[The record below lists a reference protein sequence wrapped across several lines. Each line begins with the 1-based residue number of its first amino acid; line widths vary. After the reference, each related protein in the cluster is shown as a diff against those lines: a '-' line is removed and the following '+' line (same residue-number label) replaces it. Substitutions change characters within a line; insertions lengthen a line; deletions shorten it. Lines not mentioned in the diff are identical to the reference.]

1 MATLNLRVLERID
14 DRGVIKLT
22 CVDEG
27 DATLYTSTA
36 DGSAPPIDGGITG
49 IGDTILEVL
58 DIPLQAEADDRPGI
72 YIAATSMMATWPG
85 CVVARSVD
93 DGTTFVNV
101 GSLRSRAVIG
111 YTETQFIDWGGG
123 NTLDPGAI
131 EIYVLSGTL
140 ASVTWDELLQGAN
153 RAVVGD
159 EVIAFKSATLID
171 TKTYRLSGFLRGLN
185 GTEWAMRT
193 HARRDRF
200 VLLDD
205 AVERFDSP
213 LSIVGQTVTYRGTS
227 FGHAAAD
234 GYETSLTELQLGI
247 TPLPPVYLSI
257 GDAGVDGYLASWV
270 RRTRYPDS
278 WRDGGDVP
286 LDESSERYRVRVW
299 FDNDAA
305 LIDTETNDTEIT
317 FGAGLDLTYYIVEV
331 QQVSDLVGVG
341 RKAETT
347 IG

>member
-1 MATLNLRVLERID
+1 MATLNLRVLERTD

-36 DGSAPPIDGGITG
+36 EGSTPPIGGDISG

-58 DIPLQAEADDRPGI
+58 DIPLLSEADDRPGI
-72 YIAATSMMATWPG
+72 YVAATSMMTTWPG

-93 DGTTFVNV
+93 DGTTYTNV
-101 GSLRSRAVIG
+101 GSVRSRAVIG
-111 YTETQFIDWGGG
+111 YAETQFVDWGGG
-123 NTLDPGAI
+123 NTLDPGAL
-131 EIYVLSGTL
+131 EVYVLSGTL

-159 EVIAFKSATLID
+159 EVIAFKSATLIA
-171 TKTYRLSGFLRGLN
+171 TKTYRISGFLRGLS

-193 HARRDRF
+193 HAIRDRF

-205 AVERFDSP
+205 AVQRFDSP
-213 LSIVGQTVTYRGTS
+213 LSVIGQTVTYRGTS

-234 GYETSLTELQLGI
+234 GYTTSLTELQLGI

-257 GDAGVDGYLASWV
+257 GNAGTDGYTARWV

-278 WRDGGDVP
+278 WRDGGDAP
-286 LDESSERYRVRVW
+286 LDESVERYRVRVW

-305 LIDTETNDTEIT
+305 LVDTETTSTEVT

-331 QQVSDLVGVG
+331 QQVSDLIGVG
-341 RKAETT
+341 RMAETT